1 MSQNSTYLMRSLEA
15 ITTLMSG
22 KKPENNIY
30 KAGERET
37 RQSLN

>member
-30 KAGERET
+30 KAGEK
-37 RQSLN
+37 QDKV